1 MTTTTSPHRDRR
13 GAPFPTSARDRA
25 AARLREQ
32 LRARLAA
39 EGLAELLSVDEVA
52 SIAGIHRSTVWSWM
66 ASGLTRIRAG
76 RCTRIP
82 VEELIDWLAR
92 RVEVAG

>member
-1 MTTTTSPHRDRR
+1 VTTTTSP
-13 GAPFPTSARDRA
+13 TSPRDRA
-25 AARLREQ
+25 AARLRWQ
-32 LRARLAA
+32 LRERIVAEGLPELIRVDTAARLADVHKA
-39 EGLAELLSVDEVA
+39 TL
-52 SIAGIHRSTVWSWM
+52 WSWI
-66 ASGLTRIRAG
+66 ADGLPRIRAG